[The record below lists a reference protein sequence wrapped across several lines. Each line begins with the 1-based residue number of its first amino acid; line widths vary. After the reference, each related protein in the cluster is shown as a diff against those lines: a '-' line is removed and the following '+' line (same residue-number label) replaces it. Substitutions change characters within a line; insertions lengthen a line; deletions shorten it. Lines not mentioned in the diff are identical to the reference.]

1 MLPDIDSRID
11 GRMMAGTLV
20 TGNFFN
26 ALRVSPSL
34 GRALR
39 HGDRWPPEARTL
51 CAMPL
56 WRSFSC
62 GMPGAHLTRRFRAA
76 GLHVRQSPL
85 YAFDR
90 FHAVEQGLVRLGIL
104 HDQLRRAVDGQD
116 KRVLDPASCPHQI
129 CIEFDSIPRSRRRDQ
144 RLHQGDVAV

>member
-39 HGDRWPPEARTL
+39 HRDRWPPEARTL
-51 CAMPL
+51 AQCRA
-56 WRSFSC
+56 
-62 GMPGAHLTRRFRAA
+62 GAASRVECPALT
-76 GLHVRQSPL
+76 
-85 YAFDR
+85 
-90 FHAVEQGLVRLGIL
+90 
-104 HDQLRRAVDGQD
+104 
-116 KRVLDPASCPHQI
+116 
-129 CIEFDSIPRSRRRDQ
+129 
-144 RLHQGDVAV
+144 